1 MMINKLYFFLFRKNI
16 IILFFLLFV
25 CVDVLY
31 SQDKPSNINF
41 NLTGV
46 TIFESNGKPVEGVK
60 LELQKNK
67 QTIETF
73 VTPANGKFK
82 LSTIYVATD
91 SNRSEYRLT
100 FTKPNMV
107 PKTVTINTYIKNPLA
122 SSYDFRLEVNMIESK
137 EGDVIIDLPSA
148 KIKWDTKINK
158 FGFDQKYANIMRK
171 IQEQEDPKKAQ
182 ELIALQKKEE
192 ELKAK
197 QEADRIAKEEA
208 AAKAKADAVA
218 KVKADADAKAQAE
231 SEAAIKKN
239 LEAIRLQAEQLA
251 KEEAD
256 RKAKEE
262 AEKQAEK
269 ESLKK
274 TLGALHKQVEEIK
287 EEEKVA
293 PPPAPV
299 EAAKPEEAP
308 QQIMVQEVYSI
319 RDVNDVR
326 PQKNLV
332 EKRLKKSLNKN
343 YGTKY
348 ETENP
353 LTSLL
358 DEVDQYEKELK
369 KQKAK

>member
-1 MMINKLYFFLFRKNI
+1 MIINKVESFLFGKNGKALLFLYFVSFC
-16 IILFFLLFV
+16 LLH
-25 CVDVLY
+25 
-31 SQDKPSNINF
+31 SQEKEKRINF

-46 TIFESNGKPVEGVK
+46 TIFESNGKSVEGVK
-60 LELQKNK
+60 LEVQKNK
-67 QTIETF
+67 SIIETF

-82 LSTIYVATD
+82 LASINVTTD

-100 FTKPNMV
+100 FTKANMV

-122 SSYDFRLEVNMIESK
+122 SSYDFVLEVNMIESK
-137 EGDVIIDLPSA
+137 EGDVIVDLPSA
-148 KIKWDTKINK
+148 KIKWDTRINK

-171 IQEQEDPKKAQ
+171 IKEQEDPKKAQ

-192 ELKAK
+192 EMKAK
-197 QEADRIAKEEA
+197 QEAERIAKEEA
-208 AAKAKADAVA
+208 AIKAKENAERKA
-218 KVKADADAKAQAE
+218 KEAELKAKEE
-231 SEAAIKKN
+231 SEQAIKKN
-239 LEAIRLQAEQLA
+239 LEAIRLQSEQLA
-251 KEEAD
+251 KEDAE

-262 AEKQAEK
+262 AEKKAEK

-287 EEEKVA
+287 EEEKVV

-299 EAAKPEEAP
+299 SVEVEKSIES
-308 QQIMVQEVYSI
+308 QQIMVQEIYSI
-319 RDVNDVR
+319 RDIKDIR
-326 PQKNLV
+326 SQKSLL
-332 EKRLKKSLNKN
+332 EKRLKKNLNKN
-343 YGTKY
+343 YSSKY

-369 KQKAK
+369 KQKAR